1 MPKIGNIWNLEG
13 RPIKKN
19 KKNLTQEVAKG
30 KTAVSLTY
38 KPTTKPKVMTHQTFS
53 TAVQELKGAW
63 KVLFNASYK
72 FEIENGA
79 DHDSAE
85 FLALRS
91 VHRKMHTAKKVRSTE
106 YGH

>member
-1 MPKIGNIWNLEG
+1 M
-13 RPIKKN
+13 
-19 KKNLTQEVAKG
+19 VAKE

-38 KPTTKPKVMTHQTFS
+38 KPTTKPKVMTHQKPS
-53 TAVQELKGAW
+53 TGIQSLNGAW
-63 KVLFNASYK
+63 KVLFNAAYK

-79 DHDSAE
+79 DHETAE

-91 VHRKMHTAKKVRSTE
+91 IYKKMHTAKKIRSTE